1 MAVALDQPFINT
13 ERAADHRRPGL
24 PFSFSG
30 KAGEYFGIWIVNL
43 LLSVITLGIYS
54 AWAKVRTKRY
64 FYGNTKL
71 DGNAFDYLA
80 SPLQILKGRL
90 IMFAFFVAYA
100 LCSSFAPTLIWVFIV
115 AMFIITPWA
124 VIRARAFNA
133 HYSSYRNV
141 RFGFTGRLWE
151 AVQLYILLPIASF
164 LTLGG
169 LLPYTA
175 YRTKRFLVDRSRYGQ
190 TDFTFS
196 GEAGAF
202 YRIYILAL
210 LQALPAVILF
220 GGFMAFSV
228 YFGVQSAL
236 GGEEEAQ
243 QAASQM
249 MTDII
254 TFIGPYVD
262 WLPYIAIGS
271 VILWLIASAY
281 LTTRLQNYLFN
292 NTKVGPHELTLDLKL
307 SRILWL
313 RFSNLAMIALTIGLM
328 IPWAKI
334 RMARYQIE
342 RMSLVPHGD
351 LDVLVSEQQSKVG
364 AYGDELGE
372 GMDLDLGLGV

>member
-1 MAVALDQPFINT
+1 MAVALDQPFANT
-13 ERAADHRRPGL
+13 ETTADHRRPGL

-90 IMFAFFVAYA
+90 IMFAFFAAYA
-100 LCSSFAPTLIWVFIV
+100 LCSSFAPALVWVFII
-115 AMFIITPWA
+115 AMIIVTPWA

-133 HYSSYRNV
+133 YYSSYRNV

-175 YRTKRFLVDRSRYGQ
+175 YRTNRFMVNKSLYGQ
-190 TDFTFS
+190 TAMTFS
-196 GEAGAF
+196 GKAGAY
-202 YRIYILAL
+202 YRIYALAF
-210 LQALPAVILF
+210 LQALPAVVLF

-228 YFGVQSAL
+228 YVGVQSAL

-243 QAASQM
+243 QAASQLL
-249 MTDII
+249 TDVMV
-254 TFIGPYVD
+254 FLGPYVA
-262 WLPYIAIGS
+262 WLPYIIIGS
-271 VILWLIASAY
+271 AILWIIGSAY
-281 LTTRLQNYLFN
+281 LTTRLQSYLFN
-292 NTKVGPHELTLDLKL
+292 NTRIGPHELTLDLKL

-313 RFSNLAMIALTIGLM
+313 RFSNLVMIALTIGLM

-351 LDVLVSEQQSKVG
+351 LDVSVSEQQSKVG